1 MLNVHERCGKV
12 GRCRGPHW
20 RSQMDELLNVPFDWG
35 VVWRHL
41 VTLILA
47 YLFAI
52 PIAWD
57 RETHART
64 AGLRTFPLVAVAAC
78 AYMLIGYQ
86 VLDTTDAEARVM
98 QGLMTGMGFIG
109 GGAILKH
116 SGEVQGTATAASIW
130 ATGAIGLAVASQR
143 LEIALLISVLTFLTL
158 RFLKPMAAKQDD
170 NISED

>member
-1 MLNVHERCGKV
+1 MNDFWEFT
-12 GRCRGPHW
+12 
-20 RSQMDELLNVPFDWG
+20 FDWM
-35 VVWRHL
+35 VALQHL
-41 VTLILA
+41 LELVLA

-57 RETHART
+57 RETRART

-86 VLDTTDAEARVM
+86 VLESPDAQARVI

-116 SGEVQGTATAASIW
+116 GGSVQGTATAASLW

-143 LEIALLISVLTFLTL
+143 LEIALLISVMTFLTL
-158 RFLKPMAAKQDD
+158 RYLKPVAASQDD
-170 NISED
+170 DVSKN